1 MMRTLLDISPLFA
14 GLDERRRTILSG
26 IAVPRRAVRGESLF
40 FAGDDAVGFYIV
52 LSGRVKIYILS
63 PAGREQILH
72 IMQFGDTVGE
82 VPVFAGDVY
91 PANAEAIEDADLL
104 YIPADEFYRLMAEDA
119 LLARNMATVL
129 ARRLIAITQLVES
142 LALREVPGR
151 LAAYL
156 LHLTRR
162 TGGGTV
168 DLEIAKGQ
176 LAYLL
181 GTTAET
187 VSRTFARLQEDGIVT
202 VQGRRITILDAAAL
216 ADIAGDEVG

>member
-1 MMRTLLDISPLFA
+1 MMRTLLDTSPLFA
-14 GLDERRRTILSG
+14 GLDERRRTMISG
-26 IAVPRRAVRGESLF
+26 LAVPRRATRGESLF
-40 FAGDDAVGFYIV
+40 LAGDDAVGFYIV

-72 IMQFGDTVGE
+72 IMQPGDTVGE

-91 PANAEAIEDADLL
+91 PANAEALEDADLL
-104 YIPADEFYRLMAEDA
+104 FIPSDEFSRLLAEDA
-119 LLARNMATVL
+119 LLARNMAAVL
-129 ARRLIAITQLVES
+129 ARRLLAITRLVES

-156 LHLTRR
+156 LHLPRS
-162 TGGGTV
+162 TGSDTV

-216 ADIAGDEVG
+216 ADLAGDESG